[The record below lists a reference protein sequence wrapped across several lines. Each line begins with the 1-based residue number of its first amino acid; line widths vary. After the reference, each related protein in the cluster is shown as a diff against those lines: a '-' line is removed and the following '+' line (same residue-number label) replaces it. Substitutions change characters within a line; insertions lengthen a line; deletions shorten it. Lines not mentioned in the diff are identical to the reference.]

1 VSIFGHS
8 NTYTMEKRFES
19 LTIFDFQEQFPDD
32 KSCMDYLSNIKWAN
46 GFVCPKCGNTKYCKG
61 DKEHIRQCTK
71 CNYLA
76 SPTSGTLFHKV
87 KFPLLK
93 AFYIVYY
100 VSTNKKG
107 ISSTELSRKLGLRQK
122 TCWLFKQ
129 KVMHGMRSSGKN
141 KIQGKVEVDES
152 VVGGQEEGVVG
163 RKKGKKKLV
172 VFAIEKKGRGV
183 SRFYGKVIEQ
193 SSAIELGDFMKANI
207 EPDAMVKTDKWT
219 GYTPLKKDFI
229 NLIQIPSGKKGENFP
244 ELHRVIMGF
253 KGWLRGMHH
262 HADHLQA
269 YINEYSYRFNR
280 NYMKVNI
287 FDNLLN
293 RMMIAKPC
301 PYKMIIC

>member
-1 VSIFGHS
+1 MSSIGGF
-8 NTYTMEKRFES
+8 NIFIMEKKFAS
-19 LTIFDFQEQFPDD
+19 LTIFDFQAQFTDD
-32 KSCMDYLSNIKWAN
+32 KACMDYLSRLKWAA
-46 GFVCPKCGNTKYCKG
+46 GFVCPKCNNTKYCKG
-61 DKEHIRQCTK
+61 HKDHIRQCTK

-100 VSTNKKG
+100 ISTNKKG

-129 KVMHGMRSSGKN
+129 KVMQAMKSGGNN
-141 KIQGKVEVDES
+141 KIKGKAEVDET

-163 RKKGKKKLV
+163 RKNNKKKLV
-172 VFAIEKKGRGV
+172 VFAIEKTGRGV
-183 SRFYGKVIEQ
+183 SRLYGKVIER
-193 SSAIELGDFMKANI
+193 SSAKELGAFMKANI
-207 EPDAMVKTDKWT
+207 ACDAQVKTDGWA
-219 GYTPLKKDFI
+219 GYTPLKKDFS
-229 NLIQIPSGKKGENFP
+229 NLSQMPSGKKGGSFP

-262 HADHLQA
+262 HATHLQA
-269 YINEYSYRFNR
+269 YINEYTYRFNR
-280 NYMKVNI
+280 NFMKADI

-293 RMMIAKPC
+293 RMMSAKPYT
-301 PYKMIIC
+301 YKMIIS